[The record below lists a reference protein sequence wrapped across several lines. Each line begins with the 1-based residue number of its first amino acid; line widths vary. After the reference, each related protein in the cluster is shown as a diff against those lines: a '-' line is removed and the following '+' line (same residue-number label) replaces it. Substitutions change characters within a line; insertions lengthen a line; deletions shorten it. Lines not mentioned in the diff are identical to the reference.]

1 MAQEFSG
8 TELVLGEVG
17 GAKQSLRIM
26 DDHFTVKVAREL
38 RHDIQKVVDDYNTQV
53 NELSE
58 KVEAIVDEYK
68 EVLQVVKLDGVEES
82 LDAYEERVKPFLAER
97 KAKLDAITPE
107 DKESYVMTLAFNC
120 LKVIADKFGQGAKVT
135 QSSFEAA
142 SWPKVK
148 LALAKFLLTNEINT
162 GKIFL
167 PPQNL
172 D

>member
-1 MAQEFSG
+1 MGQEFSG
-8 TELVLGEVG
+8 TELKLGGNE
-17 GAKQSLRIM
+17 SLRIM

-38 RHDIQKVVDDYNTQV
+38 RHDIQKVVDDYNVQV

-58 KVEAIVDEYK
+58 KVEAIVKEYEEDLK
-68 EVLQVVKLDGVEES
+68 VLKLDGVEET
-82 LDAYEERVKPFLAER
+82 LDAYEKRIEPFLAER

-120 LKVIADKFGQGAKVT
+120 LKAIADKFGQGAKVT
-135 QSSFEAA
+135 QSSFESA

-167 PPQNL
+167 PPTNL

>member
-8 TELVLGEVG
+8 TELKLGGNE
-17 GAKQSLRIM
+17 SLRIM

-38 RHDIQKVVDDYNTQV
+38 RQDIQKVVDDYNVEV
-53 NELSE
+53 NKLSE
-58 KVEAIVDEYK
+58 AVDA
-68 EVLQVVKLDGVEES
+68 VVKEYETNLKVLTLDGVQES
-82 LDAYEERVKPFLAER
+82 LEAYEERIKPFLAER
-97 KAKLDAITPE
+97 KEKLDAITPE

-120 LKVIADKFGQGAKVT
+120 LKAIADKFGQGGKIT
-135 QSSFEAA
+135 QTNFESA

-148 LALAKFLLTNEINT
+148 LTLAKFLLSNEIPT

-167 PPQNL
+167 PRTDL